1 VSARAGAA
9 GELPTGPNVVSVL
22 DGPGKLRVE
31 ERPVPE
37 LGAGDVLVE
46 VAAVGVCGSDVHCY
60 RHGRIGS
67 FVVESPLVL
76 GHEASGRVAA
86 AGLDADPSLVGARV
100 AIEPGVPC
108 RRCRACTSGHYN
120 LCPQVRFLGTPPVDG
135 AFACYLAHDAQFV
148 HRLPDAVSDEAGALL
163 EPLSVGVW
171 ACWTGQVRVG
181 DRVLVTGA
189 GPIGLL
195 AARVAVVSGAEVT
208 VSDVDSGRLALAA
221 EMEVAA
227 TIDPGQVPDADGFE
241 VLLECSGAPE
251 AAFSGIEEVA
261 ALRCV
266 LRDRFGHRSEHPAHR
281 VVADSDPFADRPQRE
296 PLLAQPGDLGQGVLG
311 QLGRALRPLLPRDQA
326 GDALAPVGRA
336 PPPQRRLLDP
346 EASRDLTGSRRVG
359 LIELDASQPTAGHV
373 ARRPAPCGHPP
384 QEHRSRAILAFC
396 DVHPDGDRS
405 GALRRETE
413 RRTFAQ
419 RGHPGHLGTP
429 DRRRRIAHMS
439 YRYSM
444 PLQTREDGSTRAITG
459 LRQEVWPPHR
469 HRRRSAA
476 VSRLPSRRHLRSD
489 ETLPPCEDLRF
500 DAPVLRH
507 RLCHRRSVRIGPV
520 APRV

>member
-1 VSARAGAA
+1 
-9 GELPTGPNVVSVL
+9 VVSVL

-46 VAAVGVCGSDVHCY
+46 VAAVGVCGSDVHYY

-86 AGLDADPSLVGARV
+86 AGPDADPSLVGARV

-241 VLLECSGAPE
+241 VLLECSGVPE
-251 AAFSGIEEVA
+251 AAFSGIEAVGPAGRAVLVGMAPQAATSLPTQTIQSREIRLTGTFRYAGTYPTAIALAASGRVDLDRLVTGRFGLDDMDA
-261 ALRCV
+261 AL
-266 LRDRFGHRSEHPAHR
+266 
-281 VVADSDPFADRPQRE
+281 
-296 PLLAQPGDLGQGVLG
+296 
-311 QLGRALRPLLPRDQA
+311 QA
-326 GDALAPVGRA
+326 GRNDSASIKPVVLPGR
-336 PPPQRRLLDP
+336 
-346 EASRDLTGSRRVG
+346 
-359 LIELDASQPTAGHV
+359 
-373 ARRPAPCGHPP
+373 
-384 QEHRSRAILAFC
+384 
-396 DVHPDGDRS
+396 
-405 GALRRETE
+405 
-413 RRTFAQ
+413 
-419 RGHPGHLGTP
+419 
-429 DRRRRIAHMS
+429 
-439 YRYSM
+439 
-444 PLQTREDGSTRAITG
+444 
-459 LRQEVWPPHR
+459 
-469 HRRRSAA
+469 
-476 VSRLPSRRHLRSD
+476 
-489 ETLPPCEDLRF
+489 
-500 DAPVLRH
+500 
-507 RLCHRRSVRIGPV
+507 
-520 APRV
+520 